1 MLKKEEFVSA
11 IESILS
17 DRSILKHPFYRKWD
31 EGKLSMAELQEYAK
45 QYYHFVQNFPM
56 FVSAVH
62 SNCADAEIRKML
74 VENIA
79 DEDGFKSPVADHPT
93 LWMNFGKA
101 LGISEKDMQSSEPND
116 SVSNMIDGFYSLCR
130 NADYRIGLAVLLGY
144 EKQIPEVSR
153 VKIDGLKKFY
163 KIDSKK
169 AIEFFT
175 VHEEADIHHS
185 KAELNAL
192 LKSCENETQQSA
204 VLQAVEKSA
213 SYYWRMLDG
222 FAVN

>member
-1 MLKKEEFVSA
+1 
-11 IESILS
+11 
-17 DRSILKHPFYRKWD
+17 
-31 EGKLSMAELQEYAK
+31 
-45 QYYHFVQNFPM
+45 
-56 FVSAVH
+56 
-62 SNCADAEIRKML
+62 
-74 VENIA
+74 
-79 DEDGFKSPVADHPT
+79 
-93 LWMNFGKA
+93 
-101 LGISEKDMQSSEPND
+101 
-116 SVSNMIDGFYSLCR
+116 MIDGFYSLCR
-130 NADYRIGLAVLLGY
+130 NADYRIGLAALLGY

-222 FAVN
+222 FAIN